1 MARLPQPGGDQ
12 GSWGEVLNDFLS
24 TEHNNNGTLKA
35 SGSLSTK
42 YSKPAGGIPETDL
55 DSSLQTK
62 VNTVLASG
70 GYIKPTTG
78 IPATDLDSATQTRLT
93 TAFYTKPG
101 TGVPETDLTT
111 AVQTKLNAVG
121 GYTKPSTGIP
131 ATDLDSATQ
140 TRLTTAFYTKP
151 GTGIPATDLNS
162 ATQTKINA
170 AFLPVAGALV
180 IVAQDFTTATTAR
193 CTSRTD
199 VSVRWRGPVEPTNML
214 IGDEWYVTT
223 S

>member
-101 TGVPETDLTT
+101 TG
-111 AVQTKLNAVG
+111 
-121 GYTKPSTGIP
+121 
-131 ATDLDSATQ
+131 
-140 TRLTTAFYTKP
+140 
-151 GTGIPATDLNS
+151 IPATDLNS